1 MADKLAVTTIL
12 VRQGQAQENASPFI
26 VSFQGRG
33 SHSGV
38 RFHVLAE
45 TPAADQEPLCQRLL
59 ATFQRS
65 VTGEG
70 RVSLTTAMGNA
81 LQESHRE
88 LLSSNRAASL
98 ATQVGAS
105 ITCLALRDSDIYI
118 ARGGPGAL
126 YLRDAHGV
134 RTINPLSTGEA
145 ADSQA
150 QGSQSQAMLG
160 LADAAVPVMLE
171 RQTLEPEQVLLAAY
185 TSLVKAV
192 SYDGLVTI
200 LSSSPAEAADKL
212 HLLMQEGPVFAALLV
227 TPTK

>member
-1 MADKLAVTTIL
+1 MADKLEVTPIL
-12 VRQGQAQENASPFI
+12 VRQGQAQEGASPFI
-26 VSFQGRG
+26 LSFPGRG
-33 SHSGV
+33 SHNDV

-45 TPAADQEPLCQRLL
+45 TPAADPAPLCQRLL

-65 VTGEG
+65 VTGQG

-88 LLSSNRAASL
+88 LLSTNRAASL

-118 ARGGPGAL
+118 ARGGPGVL

-134 RTINPLSTGEA
+134 RTINPLSTGEGA
-145 ADSQA
+145 SDEAP
-150 QGSQSQAMLG
+150 GSQGRAMLG
-160 LADAAVPVMLE
+160 LADGAVPVMLE
-171 RQTLEPEQVLLAAY
+171 RQTLEREQVLLAAY
-185 TSLVKAV
+185 SSLIKSV

-200 LSSSPAEAADKL
+200 LSSSPGEAADKL
-212 HLLMQEGPVFAALLV
+212 RLLMQEGPVFAALLV
-227 TPTK
+227 TPAR

>member
-1 MADKLAVTTIL
+1 MADKLEVTRIL
-12 VRQGQAQENASPFI
+12 VRQGQAQEEDSTF
-26 VSFQGRG
+26 VLSFQGRG
-33 SHSGV
+33 SHDDV

-45 TPAADQEPLCQRLL
+45 TPAADPEPLCKRLL

-65 VTGEG
+65 VAEQG
-70 RVSLTTAMGNA
+70 RVSLTTAMSNA

-98 ATQVGAS
+98 ATQVGAGM
-105 ITCLALRDSDIYI
+105 TCLALRDRDIYI
-118 ARGGPGAL
+118 ARGGPGVL

-134 RTINPLSTGEA
+134 RTINPLSTGESA
-145 ADSQA
+145 KGEA
-150 QGSQSQAMLG
+150 QGSQAPAMLG
-160 LADAAVPVMLE
+160 LADGAVPVMLE

-200 LSSSPAEAADKL
+200 LSSSPGEVADKL
-212 HLLMQEGPVFAALLV
+212 RLLMQEGPVFAALLV
-227 TPTK
+227 APVR